1 MCMKT
6 ILITPPTEKDFE
18 FISDLLKKLGYDT
31 QLISGEDREDYA
43 LLSSMLREKKGDYV
57 SEDEINEAMK

>member
-1 MCMKT
+1 MKT
-6 ILITPPTEKDFE
+6 ILITPTTEKDFE

-31 QLISGEDREDYA
+31 QLLSDEDKEDFA

-57 SEDEINEAMK
+57 SDDEINKALNK